1 MNNKA
6 EELLSQLRDKAP
18 TEADS
23 VSIRENGKTVYRK
36 VMEGVIITDK
46 PNSAGFNMIIR
57 RGTKGECVHIPVVIT
72 RDNLNEIVYNDFE
85 IQDDCE
91 VVIIAGCGIHNDAHE
106 TVSHNGIHS
115 FRIGKNCKVTYVEK
129 HLGLGKNLNK
139 HLNPVTNVDL
149 GEGSYFEMTTHQ
161 LGGVEY
167 ADRNTFAKLRD
178 NATLYINEK
187 ILTTGTDVAKTNFKV
202 NLKGTN
208 SSVEVVSRAVAKD
221 RSRQSFISNVIGE
234 NKCFGHVE
242 CDGIIS
248 EKAQIYSTP
257 KIMAK
262 HIDAMLI
269 HEAAIGKISEEQTLK
284 LMTLGLTQDEAE
296 KKIIDGF
303 LK

>member
-36 VMEGVIITDK
+36 VLQGVMITDK
-46 PNSAGFNMIIR
+46 PNSAGFNMVIQK
-57 RGTKGECVHIPVVIT
+57 GTKGKCVHIPVVIT
-72 RDNLNEIVYNDFE
+72 RDNLNEVVYNDFE

-91 VVIIAGCGIHNDAHE
+91 VTIVAGCGIHNDAHE
-106 TVSHNGIHS
+106 MVSHNGIHS
-115 FRIGKNCKVTYVEK
+115 FKIGKNCKVTYVEK
-129 HLGLGKNLNK
+129 HLGLGINTNK
-139 HLNPVTNVDL
+139 HLNPVTNIDL

-161 LGGVEY
+161 LGGVEF

-178 NATLYINEK
+178 NSTLYINEK
-187 ILTTGTDVAKTNFKV
+187 ILTTDNALAKTKFKV
-202 NLKGTN
+202 NLKGEH
-208 SSVEVVSRAVAKD
+208 SSVEVVSRAVAKGH
-221 RSRQSFISNVIGE
+221 SKQSFFSDIIGE

-262 HIDAMLI
+262 HIDAMLV
-269 HEAAIGKISEEQTLK
+269 HEAAIGKISEEQILK
-284 LMTLGLTQDEAE
+284 LMTLGLTQEDAE